1 MKTSISV
8 LSVLT
13 FLPLSSLG
21 SGADLLLKSVGGS
34 QSASSSSPVA
44 ASQVPSGYL
53 LSDPFTVQ
61 LSAFVQVTPSDSP
74 VLRDWYVEILTGKLE
89 QAAHRWSVVQ
99 KVLNEAHRY
108 AAQSAYAYALWKL
121 DLHRTFFSYWAQMI
135 SEPGFLKSPF
145 SIALEQV
152 FAPGL
157 ERKLESLA
165 LVLEPEQEQA
175 ILKLD
180 PSRGLQIT
188 TLQAWLLSRRS
199 IEGRATLE
207 ALTAK
212 TELRLRLA
220 ETVAWG
226 LAQRKDLA
234 QAARV
239 LKEHAEPVLKEIQDP
254 HAVSRYFLQL
264 ARLLYQ
270 AGAYEGAESY
280 YEKIPAGSPEYLKA
294 REELTWVWLRM
305 GDNQKLRGALSTLA
319 LPIFKEQ
326 FAPEIELVS
335 AVANLKLCF
344 YDAVQKDLDRFMSKN
359 QDFARQIQSALSE
372 SLTPPGPEKD
382 FYSDLAERSL
392 AALQSEHVR
401 LSTLSE
407 RSIEA
412 ALPAVG
418 QQAHWERSM
427 ESLARTIEHSKKR
440 LQAEYRRQ
448 WRNRAHAMQ
457 EAIRKMKFVKVEYL
471 SQLRMLARKTAAPNA
486 PVAASQQDS
495 IQLSSASSVRR
506 DEGEIVF
513 PFDGVIWNDELFRL
527 RSLAQS
533 RCLERSS
540 SR

>member
-1 MKTSISV
+1 MKARVSILGA
-8 LSVLT
+8 LSLLPIAT
-13 FLPLSSLG
+13 FG
-21 SGADLLLKSVGGS
+21 SGADLLLQSVGGCGS
-34 QSASSSSPVA
+34 PAAATQPGISRASAA
-44 ASQVPSGYL
+44 YQIN
-53 LSDPFTVQ
+53 DPFTAQ
-61 LSAFVQVTPSDSP
+61 LHAFVQVTPAASS
-74 VLRDWYVEILTGKLE
+74 VLRDWYVDVLSGKLE
-89 QAAHRWSVVQ
+89 QAAHRWTIAQ
-99 KVLNEAHRY
+99 KTLSESHRF

-121 DLHRTFFSYWAQMI
+121 DLHRTFFSQWAQMI
-135 SEPGFLKSPF
+135 SEPAYLKSPF
-145 SIALEQV
+145 SIALEQT
-152 FAPGL
+152 FSAGI
-157 ERKLESLA
+157 ESKLEALA
-165 LVLEPEQEQA
+165 ILLEPEQEQA

-180 PSRGLQIT
+180 PARGAHIAI
-188 TLQAWLLSRRS
+188 LQARFLNRKSVQ
-199 IEGRATLE
+199 GKATLE

-212 TELRLRLA
+212 TQLRLRLA

-239 LKEHAEPVLKEIQDP
+239 LKDHAEPVLKEIQDP

-335 AVANLKLCF
+335 AVTNLKLCF
-344 YDAVQKDLDRFMSKN
+344 YDAVQKDLDRFMEKN
-359 QDFARQIQSALSE
+359 QSFARQIQAALSAE
-372 SLTPPGPEKD
+372 VVPPGPEKD
-382 FYSDLAERSL
+382 YFSELAERSL
-392 AALQSEHVR
+392 AALQSEHAR
-401 LSTLSE
+401 LNTFTE

-418 QQAHWERSM
+418 RQAHWERSAQAM
-427 ESLARTIEHSKKR
+427 ERSIELSKKR

-448 WRNRAHAMQ
+448 WKNRAHALQ

-471 SQLRMLARKTAAPNA
+471 SQLRMLARKTPAPSV
-486 PVAASQQDS
+486 PIVAQPDS

-533 RCLERSS
+533 KCLDRS
-540 SR
+540 RTP

>member
-1 MKTSISV
+1 MKTRASIFGV
-8 LSVLT
+8 LSLMPIAA
-13 FLPLSSLG
+13 FG
-21 SGADLLLKSVGGS
+21 SGADLLLQTVGGS
-34 QSASSSSPVA
+34 GSAVQGPQPGIT
-44 ASQVPSGYL
+44 QVQPSYQIN
-53 LSDPFTVQ
+53 DPFTAQ
-61 LSAFVQVTPSDSP
+61 LHSFVQVTQAGSP
-74 VLRDWYVEILTGKLE
+74 VLRDWYVDVLSGKLE
-89 QAAHRWSVVQ
+89 QSAHRWSVAQ
-99 KVLNEAHRY
+99 KVLTESHRF

-121 DLHRTFFSYWAQMI
+121 DLPRTFFSQWAQMI
-135 SEPGFLKSPF
+135 SEPAYLKSPF
-145 SIALEQV
+145 SIALEQT
-152 FAPGL
+152 FSPGI
-157 ERKLESLA
+157 ESKLEALA

-180 PSRGLQIT
+180 PGRGQHVAV
-188 TLQAWLLSRRS
+188 LQAWILSRKS
-199 IEGRATLE
+199 IQGKTVLE
-207 ALTAK
+207 SLAAK
-212 TELRLRLA
+212 TQLRLRLA

-239 LKEHAEPVLKEIQDP
+239 LKDHAEPALKEIQDP

-335 AVANLKLCF
+335 AVTNLKLCF
-344 YDAVQKDLDRFMSKN
+344 YDAVQKDLDRFMEKN
-359 QDFARQIQSALSE
+359 RSFARQIQSALSAE
-372 SLTPPGPEKD
+372 IVPPGPEKD
-382 FYSDLAERSL
+382 YFSELAERSL
-392 AALQSEHVR
+392 AALQSEHAR
-401 LSTLSE
+401 LNVFAE
-407 RSIEA
+407 RSIES

-418 QQAHWERSM
+418 RQAHWERSAQAL
-427 ESLARTIEHSKKR
+427 ERSIELSKKR

-448 WRNRAHAMQ
+448 WKNRAHALQ

-471 SQLRMLARKTAAPNA
+471 SQLRMLARKAPA
-486 PVAASQQDS
+486 PSVPVAAQQDS
-495 IQLSSASSVRR
+495 IRVSSASSVRR

-533 RCLERSS
+533 RCLERSAAQ
-540 SR
+540 